1 MCTQPDVQSKRSG
14 AAVVCRG
21 VCLCKASSSL
31 VKAPAKEQHLL
42 LIPSLFFLEQGL
54 HLLSCWGHWE

>member
-1 MCTQPDVQSKRSG
+1 MCAQPDVHSKCSR
-14 AAVVCRG
+14 AAVVCSG
-21 VCLCKASSSL
+21 VCLCKASLPL

-42 LIPSLFFLEQGL
+42 LIPSLFIQELRL